1 MEIDAYDNT
10 AAVKSQSHLK
20 CHQERM
26 WSFSQTAS
34 AVTTSSMKI
43 VVPAGQEL
51 HMIMSIQTTTA
62 GVVLMARNPD
72 TLVAAGAI
80 LVANKKV
87 MSTKTIPT
95 GATFNSGTAAM
106 TVGAGTSLCTVGVAA
121 NIVSVLGDPTF
132 DGSEFILGP
141 GTYGIVATIA
151 SGVCTMTG
159 EGYFTTP
166 KAA

>member
-80 LVANKKV
+80 LVANLFLALAPGV
-87 MSTKTIPT
+87 RPGQAT
-95 GATFNSGTAAM
+95 GSDTGLEAAT
-106 TVGAGTSLCTVGVAA
+106 
-121 NIVSVLGDPTF
+121 
-132 DGSEFILGP
+132 
-141 GTYGIVATIA
+141 
-151 SGVCTMTG
+151 
-159 EGYFTTP
+159 
-166 KAA
+166 